1 MFRRLAQTLLRP
13 VLGTLPGRVFLVA
26 AAGKLVLTAVGTE
39 DGGAPG
45 RDVLSV
51 LNGATTVVLALPPA
65 YLLFRLLGGLQRRL
79 LWRVRRKLIVS
90 YVFIGFVPAL
100 LIVAFFLLA
109 GVFMLLTVSSYLVTN
124 ELNDVVDEAAVLA
137 QGAVREIW
145 RARGP
150 QGGEPAE
157 SAENNE
163 RAILER
169 RLAAVAGRHP
179 EASLALVPRASL
191 QAGSRSSQTP
201 PIIVGPWRYVD
212 PPLEAP
218 TWIGDEGFGGVV
230 PFTSGGTGSALVA
243 RAVRF
248 PDDRAA
254 TYALVVDLPVEAMVV
269 DRVREATGIEV
280 GTLALLAGAADGRRR
295 RLRLDAARAVGRP
308 SDGVEWVS
316 FVEYTDWPTGTTRT
330 VTMEIHVHV
339 GDFYDRILGAPA
351 RLGGVNLL
359 LVALA
364 AIGGLFLVIE
374 SVALVMGLAL
384 AKSITGSVHAL
395 FMGTQRVR
403 QGDFSHRIA
412 VKTRDQLGMLA
423 ESFNSM
429 TSSIEDL
436 LQEAAEKKRLEEELR
451 IAREIQMSLL
461 PTAPVTTPGLVV
473 TAFSLPAR
481 EVGGDYY
488 DFVQLG
494 PRRLAI
500 LVADVSGKG
509 TSAAFYMAELKGLI
523 LSLSRIYQSPKQLLI
538 EVNRIISA
546 NIDPRI
552 FITMTYAVLDLEAGT
567 FTYARAGHTPLMYV
581 PAGRPGQREA
591 QVLISGGLMLGLQ
604 LEGIEK
610 KFADL
615 LEECSLPV
623 AGGDLLVLF
632 TDGIT
637 EAMNERG
644 ELFGESRLSRLLE
657 EHGHLPS
664 EELRERIIRDV
675 EAFVGPADQHDD
687 MTMVVLKIE
696 DGAVGAQET

>member
-1 MFRRLAQTLLRP
+1 MFRRLAQALLRP

-26 AAGKLVLTAVGTE
+26 AVGKLVLTAVGTE
-39 DGGAPG
+39 DAGAAG
-45 RDVLSV
+45 RDVLSF
-51 LNGATTVVLALPPA
+51 LNGATTVALALPLG
-65 YLLFRLLGGLQRRL
+65 YLLFRLLGRLQRLL
-79 LWRVRRKLIVS
+79 LWRVRRRLIVS
-90 YVFIGFVPAL
+90 YVFIGFVPVL
-100 LIVAFFLLA
+100 LIVAFFLIA
-109 GVFMLLTVSSYLVTN
+109 GALMLLTVSSYLVTN
-124 ELNDVVDEAAVLA
+124 GLNDVVDEAAVLA
-137 QGAVREIW
+137 QGAVIEIR

-150 QGGEPAE
+150 QGAEPAE
-157 SAENNE
+157 NDA

-169 RLAAVAGRHP
+169 RLEAVASRHP
-179 EASLALVPRASL
+179 EASLALVPRASP
-191 QAGSRSSQTP
+191 QAGARSSQP
-201 PIIVGPWRYVD
+201 APIIAGPWRHVD
-212 PPLEAP
+212 PPPEAP
-218 TWIGDEGFGGVV
+218 AWIGDEGFGGVV
-230 PFTSGGTGSALVA
+230 AFTSGGTGSGLVA
-243 RAVRF
+243 RAVSV
-248 PDDRAA
+248 PDDRAPA
-254 TYALVVDLPVEAMVV
+254 YALVVDLPVEAMVV

-280 GTLALLAGAADGRRR
+280 VNPTLLAGGTGGGTGAPQLTVTVD
-295 RLRLDAARAVGRP
+295 DQVGRAGG
-308 SDGVEWVS
+308 GVTWVS
-316 FVEYTDWPTGTTRT
+316 ILEYTDWPTGTTRT
-330 VTMEIHVHV
+330 VNIETRVHL
-339 GDFYDRILGAPA
+339 GDFYDRILSTQML
-351 RLGGVNLL
+351 LGGTNLFL
-359 LVALA
+359 LALA
-364 AIGGLFLVIE
+364 VFGGLFLVIE
-374 SVALVMGLAL
+374 SVALVMGFAL

-403 QGDFSHRIA
+403 QGDFTHRIA
-412 VKTRDQLGMLA
+412 VRTRDQLGMLA

-429 TSSIEDL
+429 TSSVEGL

-461 PTAPVTTPGLVV
+461 PTAPVTTPGLAV
-473 TAFSLPAR
+473 TALSVPAR

-494 PRRLAI
+494 ARRLAI

-509 TSAAFYMAELKGLI
+509 TSAAFYMAELKGLV

-546 NIDPRI
+546 NLDPRS
-552 FITMTYAVLDLEAGT
+552 FITMTYGVLDLEAGT

-591 QVLISGGLMLGLQ
+591 QVLTPDGLVLGLQ
-604 LEGIEK
+604 FEGIEK

-637 EAMNERG
+637 EAMNESG
-644 ELFGESRLSRLLE
+644 DFFGESRLSRLIE

-664 EELRERIIRDV
+664 EELRERIVRDV

-696 DGAVGAQET
+696 DGEIVAQGT

>member
-1 MFRRLAQTLLRP
+1 MFPRRAQALLRP

-26 AAGKLVLTAVGTE
+26 AGGKLVLTAVGTK
-39 DGGAPG
+39 DGSAAW
-45 RDVLSV
+45 RNVLSF
-51 LNGATTVVLALPPA
+51 LNGATTVALALSLG
-65 YLLFRLLGGLQRRL
+65 YLLFRLVRGLQRRL

-100 LIVAFFLLA
+100 LLVAFFLLA
-109 GVFMLLTVSSYLVTN
+109 GALILLTVSSYLVTN
-124 ELNDVVDEAAVLA
+124 GLIDVVDEAAVLA
-137 QGAVREIW
+137 QGAVGEIW

-150 QGGEPAE
+150 QGAEPAE
-157 SAENNE
+157 LVKNDATV
-163 RAILER
+163 ILER

-179 EASLALVPRASL
+179 EASRALVPRASPE
-191 QAGSRSSQTP
+191 AGARSSHPAPT
-201 PIIVGPWRYVD
+201 IVGPLPHVD

-218 TWIGDEGFGGVV
+218 AWIGDEGFDGMVA
-230 PFTSGGTGSALVA
+230 FTFGGTGSALVA
-243 RAVRF
+243 RAVSL
-248 PDDRAA
+248 PDDRAPA
-254 TYALVVDLPVEAMVV
+254 YALVVDLPVEAMVV
-269 DRVREATGIEV
+269 DRVREATGAEV
-280 GTLALLAGAADGRRR
+280 GDPALLPGGGAGAPQPTVTVD
-295 RLRLDAARAVGRP
+295 DQVGRA
-308 SDGVEWVS
+308 SDGVAWVS
-316 FVEYTDWPTGTTRT
+316 FLEYNDWPTGTTRT
-330 VTMEIHVHV
+330 VSIKIRVHV
-339 GDFYDRILGAPA
+339 GDVYVRILGAQS
-351 RLGGVNLL
+351 RLGGVNVSV
-359 LVALA
+359 VALA
-364 AIGGLFLVIE
+364 IIGGLFLVIQ
-374 SVALVMGLAL
+374 SVALVMGFAL

-403 QGDFSHRIA
+403 EGDFAHRIA

-429 TSSIEDL
+429 TSSVEDL
-436 LQEAAEKKRLEEELR
+436 LQEAVEKKRLEEELR

-461 PTAPVTTPGLVV
+461 PTGPVTMPGLAV
-473 TAFSLPAR
+473 TALSVPAR

-488 DFVQLG
+488 DFVELG
-494 PRRLAI
+494 ARRLAI

-546 NIDPRI
+546 NLDPRS
-552 FITMTYAVLDLEAGT
+552 FITMTYAVLDLKAGT
-567 FTYARAGHTPLMYV
+567 FTYARAGHTPLIYV
-581 PAGRPGQREA
+581 PAGHPGQRAA
-591 QVLISGGLMLGLQ
+591 QVLTPDGLVLGLQ

-615 LEECSLPV
+615 LEECSLRV
-623 AGGDLLVLF
+623 AGGNLLVLF

-644 ELFGESRLSRLLE
+644 DLFGESRLSHLIE

-664 EELRERIIRDV
+664 KELREPIVRDV
-675 EAFVGPADQHDD
+675 EASVGPVDQHDG

-696 DGAVGAQET
+696 DGG

>member
-1 MFRRLAQTLLRP
+1 MFRRRAQALLRP

-26 AAGKLVLTAVGTE
+26 LGGKLVLTAVGTE
-39 DGGAPG
+39 GGGA
-45 RDVLSV
+45 LSF
-51 LNGATTVVLALPPA
+51 LNGATTVALALPLG
-65 YLLFRLLGGLQRRL
+65 YLLFRLLRGLQRRL

-90 YVFIGFVPAL
+90 YVFIGFVPVL
-100 LIVAFFLLA
+100 LMVVFFLLA
-109 GVFMLLTVSSYLVTN
+109 GGFMLLTVSSYLVTHA
-124 ELNDVVDEAAVLA
+124 LNDVVDEAAVLA
-137 QGAVREIW
+137 QGAVEEIW

-150 QGGEPAE
+150 QGAESEEPAE
-157 SAENNE
+157 SAA

-179 EASLALVPRASL
+179 EASLALVSRASP
-191 QAGSRSSQTP
+191 QAGARSSQP
-201 PIIVGPWRYVD
+201 APIIVGPWRHVD

-218 TWIGDEGFGGVV
+218 AWMGEKGFGGIVA
-230 PFTSGGTGSALVA
+230 FTSGGTGSALFA
-243 RAVRF
+243 RAVSL
-248 PDDRAA
+248 PDDRAPA
-254 TYALVVDLPVEAMVV
+254 YALVVDLPVEAMVV
-269 DRVREATGIEV
+269 DRLREATGIEV
-280 GTLALLAGAADGRRR
+280 LNPALP
-295 RLRLDAARAVGRP
+295 AARTGALQPTVTVDDQVQVTVWP
-308 SDGVEWVS
+308 WFSWFS
-316 FVEYTDWPTGTTRT
+316 FLEYTDWPTGTTRT
-330 VTMEIHVHV
+330 VSMDTRVHL
-339 GDFYDRILGAPA
+339 GDFYGRILGAQS
-351 RLGGVNLL
+351 RLGDVNVLL
-359 LVALA
+359 AIVATV
-364 AIGGLFLVIE
+364 GGLFLVIE
-374 SVALVMGLAL
+374 SVALVMGFAL

-395 FMGTQRVR
+395 FMGTRRVR
-403 QGDFSHRIA
+403 QGDFAHRIA
-412 VKTRDQLGMLA
+412 VETRDQLGMLA

-429 TSSIEDL
+429 TSSVEDL

-461 PTAPVTTPGLVV
+461 PTGPVTMPGVAV
-473 TAFSLPAR
+473 TALSVPAR

-494 PRRLAI
+494 ARRLAV

-509 TSAAFYMAELKGLI
+509 TSAAFYMAELKGVV

-546 NIDPRI
+546 NIDPRS

-567 FTYARAGHTPLMYV
+567 FTYARAGHTPLIYV
-581 PAGRPGQREA
+581 PAGHPGQCEA
-591 QVLISGGLMLGLQ
+591 QVLTPDGLVLGLQ
-604 LEGIEK
+604 LQGIEK
-610 KFADL
+610 KFTDL
-615 LEECSLPV
+615 LEERSLPV

-644 ELFGESRLSRLLE
+644 DFFGESRLSRLIE

-664 EELRERIIRDV
+664 DELREWIVRDV

-696 DGAVGAQET
+696 DEG

>member
-1 MFRRLAQTLLRP
+1 M
-13 VLGTLPGRVFLVA
+13 FLVA
-26 AAGKLVLTAVGTE
+26 AGGKLVLRAVGNE
-39 DGGAPG
+39 DGIAVW
-45 RDVLSV
+45 RNVLSF
-51 LNGATTVVLALPPA
+51 LNGAIIVALALSLG
-65 YLLFRLLGGLQRRL
+65 YLLFRLVRGLRRRL

-109 GVFMLLTVSSYLVTN
+109 GGLMLLTVSSYLVTRG
-124 ELNDVVDEAAVLA
+124 LNDVVDEAAVLA
-137 QGAVREIW
+137 QGAVGEIW

-150 QGGEPAE
+150 QGAEPAE
-157 SAENNE
+157 PEENAA

-179 EASLALVPRASL
+179 EASLALVPRASP
-191 QAGSRSSQTP
+191 QAGARSSHP
-201 PIIVGPWRYVD
+201 APIVVGPWRHVD

-218 TWIGDEGFGGVV
+218 AWIGDEGFGGVV
-230 PFTSGGTGSALVA
+230 AFTSGGTGSALVA
-243 RAVRF
+243 RAVSL
-248 PDDRAA
+248 PDDWAPA
-254 TYALVVDLPVEAMVV
+254 YALVVDLPVEAMVV
-269 DRVREATGIEV
+269 DRLRGATGIEV
-280 GTLALLAGAADGRRR
+280 GNPALLAGGAGGGTGAPQPTVTVDDQVR
-295 RLRLDAARAVGRP
+295 VM
-308 SDGVEWVS
+308 VWTWVS
-316 FVEYTDWPTGTTRT
+316 FLECTDWPTGTTRT
-330 VTMEIHVHV
+330 DRIETRVHV
-339 GDFYDRILGAPA
+339 GDFYDRILGAQA
-351 RLGGVNLL
+351 QLGGVNLL
-359 LVALA
+359 LVALV

-403 QGDFSHRIA
+403 QGDFTHRIA
-412 VKTRDQLGMLA
+412 VKPRDQLGMLA

-429 TSSIEDL
+429 TSSVEDL
-436 LQEAAEKKRLEEELR
+436 LREAAEKKRLEEELR
-451 IAREIQMSLL
+451 IARVIQMSLL
-461 PTAPVTTPGLVV
+461 PTGPVTTPGLAV
-473 TAFSLPAR
+473 TALSVPAR

-488 DFVQLG
+488 DFVELG
-494 PRRLAI
+494 ARRLAI

-509 TSAAFYMAELKGLI
+509 TSAAFYMAELKGVI

-546 NIDPRI
+546 NIDPRS

-581 PAGRPGQREA
+581 PAGHPGQREA
-591 QVLISGGLMLGLQ
+591 QVLTPDGLVLGLQ

-615 LEECSLPV
+615 LEERSLPV

-644 ELFGESRLSRLLE
+644 EFFGESRLSRLIE

-664 EELRERIIRDV
+664 QELRERIVRDV

-696 DGAVGAQET
+696 DGGVVAQGT